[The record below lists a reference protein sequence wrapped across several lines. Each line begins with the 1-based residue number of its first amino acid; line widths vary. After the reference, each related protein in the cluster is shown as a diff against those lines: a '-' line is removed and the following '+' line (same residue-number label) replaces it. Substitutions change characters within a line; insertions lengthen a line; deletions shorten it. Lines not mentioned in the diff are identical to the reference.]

1 MQTVRDLETITRETF
16 SSVQLLV
23 FFVEE
28 RPWMNIRGG
37 AFVAP

>member
-1 MQTVRDLETITRETF
+1 MRDSEIITIETF

-37 AFVAP
+37 IFVSP